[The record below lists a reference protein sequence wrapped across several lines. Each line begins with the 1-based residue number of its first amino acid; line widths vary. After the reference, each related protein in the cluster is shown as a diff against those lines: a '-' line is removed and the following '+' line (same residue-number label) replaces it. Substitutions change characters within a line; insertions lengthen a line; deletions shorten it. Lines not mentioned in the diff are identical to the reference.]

1 MIRIL
6 LADDTTIIRKGLRQI
21 LMQEYPSAQIE
32 EIEEDDEWTEK
43 IGGTAWDII
52 IFDLLVPDRGG
63 LDTLKRIRQNFPK
76 IRILILS
83 LHPKENNAM
92 RALKAGA
99 SGYLGKDV
107 APDELI
113 RAVQQV
119 LAGKKYLSVPSL
131 QVRAYQ

>member
-131 QVRAYQ
+131 QVQAYQ